1 MRTVVILILLIQAI
15 CAISVA
21 DNLAQKIS
29 LSSDSSYLA
38 PNQKSTISL
47 FYESDNGLPATGIGI
62 RVYFDS
68 SEIQLNSLSNVL
80 PNSNIGIQT
89 LKDTENYDGNTN
101 TDKYIVGAWAN
112 VNGGWPN
119 VPLQPVKLFDLQVL
133 TSHSFEG
140 TQMNAVVTS
149 SDVNFK
155 GVGSS
160 LSILGSDR

>member
-1 MRTVVILILLIQAI
+1 MRALVVLLLLVQSLSIDIA
-15 CAISVA
+15 A
-21 DNLAQKIS
+21 DNLVQKIS

-68 SEIQLNSLSNVL
+68 SEIRLNSFSNVL
-80 PNSNIGIQT
+80 PNSNVGIQT
-89 LKDTENYDGNTN
+89 LRDDENYDGNTK